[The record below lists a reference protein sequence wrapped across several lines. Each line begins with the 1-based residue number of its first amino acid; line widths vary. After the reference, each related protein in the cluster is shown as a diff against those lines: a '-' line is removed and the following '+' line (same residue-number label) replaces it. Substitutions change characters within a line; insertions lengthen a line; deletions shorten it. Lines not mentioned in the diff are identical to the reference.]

1 MIGAVLIC
9 LSYVTSG
16 TFAAATSTPTT
27 ASTTAKTKPSLL
39 QFELNKVAGEKPP
52 AQPHN
57 LDHLSKHI
65 EELKNSVHHH
75 DNRLLIE
82 NIPNLFACLEDDSE
96 IEDCTKVTNFR

>member
-1 MIGAVLIC
+1 MRSLHILRAYSITGHFGFDILDIY
-9 LSYVTSG
+9 LLKWSKIWIKK
-16 TFAAATSTPTT
+16 PT
-27 ASTTAKTKPSLL
+27 
-39 QFELNKVAGEKPP
+39 

-57 LDHLSKHI
+57 LDQHI
-65 EELKNSVHHH
+65 EELKKSFHHH